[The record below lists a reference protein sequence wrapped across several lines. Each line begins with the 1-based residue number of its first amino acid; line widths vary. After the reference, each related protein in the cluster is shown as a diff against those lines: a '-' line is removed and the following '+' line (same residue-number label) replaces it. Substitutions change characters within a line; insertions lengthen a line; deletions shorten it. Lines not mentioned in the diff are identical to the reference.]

1 MSTEP
6 SNLTHYIRRKTVPRY
21 ELDGQVAIVTGA
33 GSGIGRATALRLA
46 REGASVTV
54 ADINEANAKGV
65 VEEIES
71 TAGIAHPVTVDVT
84 NKTDTERMVSETV
97 ERFGKLDI
105 LVNNAGIAIIASLMD
120 TDEAAWDA
128 LMNVNAKG
136 VLLCSQAAARQMIAQ
151 GNGGRIINNASGA
164 GKTAPGRGTPLG
176 VYAASK
182 HAVVA
187 LTKQFGLELSPHGI
201 LVNCVCPGI
210 VDTPMWD
217 LIDREIAQLE
227 DVPVGSVKARA
238 VARIPVGRI
247 QQPEDVA
254 NLIAFLA
261 SEDSNYITAQAVNVS
276 GGLLPY

>member
-1 MSTEP
+1 M
-6 SNLTHYIRRKTVPRY
+6 PRY

-33 GSGIGRATALRLA
+33 GRGIGRATALRLA

-54 ADINEANAKGV
+54 ADINETNAKGV
-65 VEEIES
+65 AEEIES
-71 TAGIAHPVTVDVT
+71 TAGNAYPFTVDVT
-84 NKTDTERMVSETV
+84 DKTDAERMVSETV
-97 ERFGKLDI
+97 ARFGKLDI

-120 TDEAAWDA
+120 TDEATWDA

-164 GKTAPGRGTPLG
+164 GKTAPGKRTPLG
-176 VYAASK
+176 AYAASK

-217 LIDREIAQLE
+217 LIDREIAMLE
-227 DVPVGSVKARA
+227 DAPVGSVKERA
-238 VARIPVGRI
+238 VAGIPVGRI

>member
-1 MSTEP
+1 M
-6 SNLTHYIRRKTVPRY
+6 
-21 ELDGQVAIVTGA
+21 
-33 GSGIGRATALRLA
+33 
-46 REGASVTV
+46 
-54 ADINEANAKGV
+54 
-65 VEEIES
+65 
-71 TAGIAHPVTVDVT
+71 
-84 NKTDTERMVSETV
+84 SETV
-97 ERFGKLDI
+97 ARFGKLDI

-120 TDEAAWDA
+120 TDEATWDA

-136 VLLCSQAAARQMIAQ
+136 VLLCSQAAAQQMIDQ

-176 VYAASK
+176 AYAASK

-227 DVPVGSVKARA
+227 DAPVGSVKARA

-254 NLIAFLA
+254 NLIAFLV
-261 SEDSNYITAQAVNVS
+261 SEDSSYITAQAVNVS

>member
-1 MSTEP
+1 M
-6 SNLTHYIRRKTVPRY
+6 PRY

-33 GSGIGRATALRLA
+33 GRGIGRATALRLA

-54 ADINEANAKGV
+54 ADINEANAKEV
-65 VEEIES
+65 AEEIES
-71 TAGIAHPVTVDVT
+71 TAGNAYPFTVDVT
-84 NKTDTERMVSETV
+84 DKTDAERMVSETV
-97 ERFGKLDI
+97 AQFGKLDI

-120 TDEAAWDA
+120 TDEATWDA

-164 GKTAPGRGTPLG
+164 GKTAPGRSTPLG
-176 VYAASK
+176 AYAASK

-227 DVPVGSVKARA
+227 DAPVGSVKARA

>member
-1 MSTEP
+1 M
-6 SNLTHYIRRKTVPRY
+6 PRY
-21 ELDGQVAIVTGA
+21 DLDGQVAIVTGA
-33 GSGIGRATALRLA
+33 GRGIGRATALRLA
-46 REGASVTV
+46 REGVNVTV
-54 ADINEANAKGV
+54 ADINEGNANGVAK
-65 VEEIES
+65 EIEFANG
-71 TAGIAHPVTVDVT
+71 TAYPVTVDVT
-84 NKTDTERMVSETV
+84 DKADTERMVAETISQ
-97 ERFGKLDI
+97 FGKLDI

-164 GKTAPGRGTPLG
+164 GKTAPGKATPLG

-187 LTKQFGLELSPHGI
+187 LTKQFGLELSEHGI

-217 LIDREIAQLE
+217 LIDREIARIE
-227 DVPVGSVKARA
+227 DAPVGSVKARA

>member
-1 MSTEP
+1 M
-6 SNLTHYIRRKTVPRY
+6 PRY

-33 GSGIGRATALRLA
+33 GRGIGRATALRLA
-46 REGASVTV
+46 HEGASVTV
-54 ADINEANAKGV
+54 ADINEVNAKGV

-71 TAGIAHPVTVDVT
+71 ATGNAYSVTVDVT
-84 NKTDTERMVSETV
+84 DKADTERMVSETV
-97 ERFGKLDI
+97 AQFGRLDI

-120 TDEAAWDA
+120 TDEETWDA

-136 VLLCSQAAARQMIAQ
+136 VLLCSQAAAGQMIAQ
-151 GNGGRIINNASGA
+151 GDGGRIINNASGA
-164 GKTAPGRGTPLG
+164 GKTAPGKSTPLG
-176 VYAASK
+176 AYAASK

-217 LIDREIAQLE
+217 LIDREVAQLE
-227 DVPVGSVKARA
+227 GAPVGSVKARA
-238 VARIPVGRI
+238 VASIPVGRI

-254 NLIAFLA
+254 NLIAYLA
-261 SEDSNYITAQAVNVS
+261 SSDASYITAQALNVS
-276 GGLLPY
+276 GGMLPY

>member
-1 MSTEP
+1 M
-6 SNLTHYIRRKTVPRY
+6 PRY

-33 GSGIGRATALRLA
+33 GRGIGRATALRLA

-54 ADINEANAKGV
+54 ADINEANTKGV
-65 VEEIES
+65 AEEIES
-71 TAGIAHPVTVDVT
+71 TAGNAYPFTVDVT
-84 NKTDTERMVSETV
+84 DKTDTERMVSETV
-97 ERFGKLDI
+97 ARFGKLDI

-120 TDEAAWDA
+120 TDEATWDA

-164 GKTAPGRGTPLG
+164 GKTAPGRSTPLG
-176 VYAASK
+176 AYAASK

-217 LIDREIAQLE
+217 LIDREVARLE
-227 DVPVGSVKARA
+227 GVPVGSVKARA
-238 VARIPVGRI
+238 VAGIPVGRI